1 MDNLTFFGLLAG
13 LAISSALC
21 LGCIHLATLVKL
33 WPSRLL
39 LVLVAAWFLLVVYA
53 CGAAL
58 LGGHV

>member
-13 LAISSALC
+13 LAISAALFI
-21 LGCIHLATLVKL
+21 GCIHLATLVKR

-39 LVLVAAWFLLVVYA
+39 LVLVSAWFLLVVYA

-58 LGGHV
+58 LGVHV